1 MGRPRKPMEE
11 LQRNGSFDKH
21 PDRMQQRMAE
31 LMAEIERAKA
41 AGPIGDPPA
50 CFDPDTYIGEQ
61 MIALWKETIA
71 EAPAG
76 VLTFHDRKHVE
87 GLVRLLYKIRKA
99 PTTAKTA
106 DFNSYF
112 AALGKIKMNP
122 DSRGRGDI
130 VPLVTNP
137 NSHTSG
143 QSDERSSGTPTN
155 VFAELVDE
163 ERADTIQ

>member
-21 PDRMQQRMAE
+21 PDRVQQRMAE

-50 CFDPDTYIGEQ
+50 CFHPNTYIGEQ

-71 EAPAG
+71 EAPPG
-76 VLTFHDRKHVE
+76 VLTFHHRKHVE

-112 AALGKIKMNP
+112 AAAKDLGLTAIGIEREEQYCEAAATRL
-122 DSRGRGDI
+122 SQE
-130 VPLVTNP
+130 VPEFT
-137 NSHTSG
+137 
-143 QSDERSSGTPTN
+143 
-155 VFAELVDE
+155 
-163 ERADTIQ
+163 